1 MKENKTR
8 IVFTGDISFSG
19 FFSGRENENIL
30 SDEILE
36 YIKTADCSVVNME
49 SPVTD
54 EEVSRKERLS
64 HRCSGDALDYI
75 VRTFNSP
82 VVSYANNHIMDYGVK
97 GFLDSLNAAEIR
109 GVEYIGA
116 GKNLKKAAEYAVLGD
131 EVRVAVMAVQYKNEL
146 TASEEGPGPL
156 HEFEKKLIRKQIRR
170 MKREA
175 DYAVIVYH
183 GGNEFL
189 HAPMPYIRRTL
200 KQYISWGCDAVVAH
214 HPHVVQ
220 GYEKV
225 GDKMIFYSLGNFIF
239 DTEYQRMQDYTDR
252 GIILGMDFTDKGIS
266 WDVKPCVLDRNTMRI
281 KEGEEDPH
289 FTDIADTDYRRLWC
303 RESLRKREVRK
314 RADSLRESGKDRADD
329 EIYEVEIV
337 RSGRDRRRAFYRK
350 LVMKTGQF
358 LAEHIY
364 R

>member
-64 HRCSGDALDYI
+64 HRCSGAALDYI
-75 VRTFNSP
+75 IRTFKSP

-97 GFLDSLNAAEIR
+97 GFLDSLDAAQSR
-109 GVEYIGA
+109 GLEYIGA
-116 GKNLKKAAEYAVLGD
+116 GRNLMRAAEYAVLG
-131 EVRVAVMAVQYKNEL
+131 EEIKVAVMAVQYKNEL
-146 TASEEGPGPL
+146 TASEETPGPL

-170 MKREA
+170 MKTEA

-200 KQYISWGCDAVVAH
+200 KQYLAWGCDAVVAH

-220 GYEKV
+220 GYEQF

-252 GIILGMDFTDKGIS
+252 GIILGMDFTDEGIS
-266 WDVKPCVLDRNTMRI
+266 WDVKPCVLDRDSMTI
-281 KEGEEDPH
+281 KEGDDDPH
-289 FTDIADTDYRRLWC
+289 FIDIAGTCYRRLWC
-303 RESLRKREVRK
+303 SESLRKREVRK
-314 RADSLRESGKDRADD
+314 RADRLRESGKDRAAD
-329 EIYEVEIV
+329 ETYEVEIA

-358 LAEHIY
+358 LAERIY
-364 R
+364 K